1 MFGREIP
8 VYLFTGLLE
17 SGKTTFIQDT
27 LGEEYFNTGEKTLL
41 ILCEEGM
48 EEYDEIEM
56 RDKNVFIELVEEEQQ
71 LTEDFF
77 KKCQSTYK
85 PKRILIEYNGM
96 WKLEKVLEDQYP
108 QNWVLTQVISF
119 VDASTFNMYWGNM
132 RSIMIDQLSM
142 SDMIIL
148 NRCDENTKRND
159 FRRAMKLFNK
169 KAQIGYDFI
178 EGFDGSAMEE
188 QLPFDLEA
196 DVIEIDDDDYGI
208 FYMDI
213 MENTNKY
220 AEKTVKFHG
229 IFFRPDGYGQNVFV
243 PGRFAMT
250 CCADD
255 ISYMGI
261 LCKSEENVSFRERD
275 WLEIT
280 AKIQCEYVKEY
291 QDMGPVLYL
300 KEVKAAQKP
309 EDELVYF

>member
-27 LGEEYFNTGEKTLL
+27 LGEDYFNTGEKTLL

-48 EEYDEIEM
+48 TEYDEIEM
-56 RDKNVFIELVEEEQQ
+56 RDKNVFIQLVEEERQ
-71 LTEDFF
+71 LTEEFL
-77 KKCQSTYK
+77 KECQHTYK
-85 PKRILIEYNGM
+85 PKRVIIEYNGM
-96 WKLEKVLEDQYP
+96 WKLENILEDQYP

-188 QLPFDLEA
+188 ELPFDMDA

-220 AEKTVKFHG
+220 AGKTVKFHG
-229 IFFRPDGYGQNVFV
+229 IFFRPEGYSAEVFV

-255 ISYMGI
+255 IAYMGI
-261 LCKSEENVSFRERD
+261 LCKAEKNVSFQERD

-280 AKIQCEYVKEY
+280 AGIQCEYVKEY

-300 KEVKAAQKP
+300 KEIKPAEKP

>member
-27 LGEEYFNTGEKTLL
+27 LGEDYFNTGEKTLL

-48 EEYDEIEM
+48 TEYDEIEM
-56 RDKNVFIELVEEEQQ
+56 RDKNVFIQLVEEESQ
-71 LTEDFF
+71 LTEEFF
-77 KKCQSTYK
+77 KECQHTYK
-85 PKRILIEYNGM
+85 PKRVMIEYNGM
-96 WKLEKVLEDQYP
+96 WKLENILEDQYP

-188 QLPFDLEA
+188 ELPFDMEA

-213 MENTNKY
+213 MEKTNKY
-220 AEKTVKFHG
+220 AGKTVKFHG
-229 IFFRPDGYGQNVFV
+229 IFFRPEGYNQNVFV

-261 LCKSEENVSFRERD
+261 LCKAEQNVTFKERD

-280 AKIQCEYVKEY
+280 ACIQCEYVKEY

-300 KEVKAAQKP
+300 KEIKAADKP